1 MFEGK
6 YKEMTLYLNREAMR
20 LVKTNDKGRVTKR
33 KRYKFGDEVDETF
46 FDGSD
51 QEGRLDTLLEKGTL
65 VESEDDLD
73 RRAGFK
79 YATTG
84 VGSASQRRGQA
95 TTVDAAVGAA
105 GASPRPG
112 DAGTPLPDAEEG
124 ALVPEPTHEDEDQGA
139 GAPADSEDDVE
150 MVDEYS
156 SMDYADLQQ
165 EAKGRG
171 INAGGSA
178 DDIRARLREDDNS

>member
-51 QEGRLDTLLEKGTL
+51 QEGRL
-65 VESEDDLD
+65 
-73 RRAGFK
+73 
-79 YATTG
+79 
-84 VGSASQRRGQA
+84 GQA